1 MLYTDICY
9 NKFSANSTTR
19 IQKFIAYLSFKFS
32 KKELDLAGFKNLQGL
47 NIIKLSQEKRIMK
60 TVTKYF
66 LTTLFLLSFFNE
78 ATLAMQIFVRD
89 NSFAPPRICTLDVE
103 PSNTIDQVKAMIQD
117 KWGIEPSAQY
127 LYFAGHILEDGRTL
141 SDYNIQSE
149 NTLQLLDHDLSLPV
163 ELTVFSALQGE
174 RCVVLKWITE
184 SEVDNLQFNLYR
196 SDNEESGYQKIA
208 AVAGRGNSSERKE
221 YEWRDNSVQPN
232 QTYWYKI
239 ADVSLKGEEVF
250 HQTISISTAKA
261 AEAAVPLEYALRQSY
276 PNPFSAQSGSAP
288 SGNPATTVEYQLAE
302 AGAVELGVYNLRGE
316 RIALLVNQP
325 QAGGH
330 HNAHWRGLN
339 DSGQVVSSGVYLI
352 RLRSGSFS
360 GVVKVNL
367 VR

>member
-1 MLYTDICY
+1 
-9 NKFSANSTTR
+9 
-19 IQKFIAYLSFKFS
+19 
-32 KKELDLAGFKNLQGL
+32 
-47 NIIKLSQEKRIMK
+47 MK
-60 TVTKYF
+60 TVTRYF
-66 LTTLFLLSFFNE
+66 LTTLFLLSILNQVS
-78 ATLAMQIFVRD
+78 LALTTINVQD
-89 NSFAPPRICTLDVE
+89 NSFAPPRTCTLSFE
-103 PSNTIDQVKAMIQD
+103 PSRTIDQVKAEIQTE
-117 KWGIEPSAQY
+117 WGIEPSAQY

-141 SDYNIQSE
+141 SDYNIQKG
-149 NTLQLLDHDLSLPV
+149 NTLQLYNHDMSLPV
-163 ELTVFSALQGE
+163 ELTKFSALQREGS
-174 RCVVLKWITE
+174 VILNWTTE

-208 AVAGRGNSSERKE
+208 VVAGRGNSSERKE
-221 YEWRDNSVQPN
+221 YQWRDTSVQPN
-232 QTYWYKI
+232 KTYWYKI

-276 PNPFSAQSGSAP
+276 PNPFSAQSGSAS

-330 HNAHWRGLN
+330 HTAQWRGLN
-339 DSGQVVSSGVYLI
+339 DAGQAVSSGVYFI